1 RVRTRVT
8 DSTPRIIR
16 FVRAQI
22 AQLADE
28 SCEATVEIE
37 HRGVGVFAA
46 TARGPQGQQDELR
59 AVARATSD
67 ALSDAFE
74 AKGARVRV
82 VSVHL
87 VESLTQTVV
96 LVVLAV
102 SRGADSQSL
111 LGVCDAKSDP
121 VRAAALAV
129 LNATN
134 RFLGLLGSQAE

>member
-1 RVRTRVT
+1 MTDDTRT
-8 DSTPRIIR
+8 IR
-16 FVRAQI
+16 FIRAQI
-22 AQLADE
+22 EPRADD

-37 HRGVGVFAA
+37 HRGVGVFTG

-59 AVARATSD
+59 AVARAMSD

-74 AKGARVRV
+74 PKGARVRV

-87 VESLTQTVV
+87 VESLTQTAV

-102 SRGADSQSL
+102 SRGADNQPL
-111 LGVCDAKSDP
+111 LGICDAKSDP

-134 RFLGLLGSQAE
+134 RFLGLLDSQAE